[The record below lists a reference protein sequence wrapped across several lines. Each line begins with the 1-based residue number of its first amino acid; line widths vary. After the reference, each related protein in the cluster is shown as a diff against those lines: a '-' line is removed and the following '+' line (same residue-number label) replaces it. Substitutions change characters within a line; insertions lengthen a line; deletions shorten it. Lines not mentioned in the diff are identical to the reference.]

1 MKKAKKIS
9 LIIFVSLLSLVFLI
23 ATTCLAI
30 IFSISHNQ
38 TFEPEKLISTDLKI
52 EVFDDNG
59 NTISDKNMFNN
70 QYIKLSKLNQHTLDA
85 FTSIEDKNFYSHN
98 GINLKRISKAI
109 LKNLSKGKAVEGAS
123 TISQQLIKNTHLS
136 SEKTYSRKIKE
147 IALTLQM
154 ENQLSKDEI
163 FEN

>member
-70 QYIKLSKLNQHTLDA
+70 QYIKLSKL
-85 FTSIEDKNFYSHN
+85 K
-98 GINLKRISKAI
+98 
-109 LKNLSKGKAVEGAS
+109 
-123 TISQQLIKNTHLS
+123 
-136 SEKTYSRKIKE
+136 
-147 IALTLQM
+147 
-154 ENQLSKDEI
+154 
-163 FEN
+163 